1 MQHFLRFL
9 NIHSVKTVSI
19 RFAML
24 VSATVL
30 LFNFTYLPISQ
41 AAPLS
46 SDSQSNKSAIEKQ
59 MSLFNRGVEYYDIA
73 GCSETTSGTPSS
85 DVVDGSLQQL
95 AKQILEDEDVKKNVS
110 FWVSAPESA
119 AIGWQSRVPNG
130 GNKTFIDTRDVV
142 VALSQGKK
150 AYTTAANA
158 PNAEAD
164 LNPNILKFII
174 DAAKGGNKIMVN
186 ALTDRSHS
194 SGSNHY
200 KGLAIDLDLNSAP
213 VSALNPIAEKYGG
226 VKNNESD
233 HHHYDFL
240 ERPAKEA
247 TSASDISTNG
257 EVSTTKPTP
266 STKIKV
272 GDAFK
277 GKATN
282 YGSDPVTHYVDP
294 GDANDP
300 YTGISNDNPGIAV
313 YNYGTA
319 KGYWLVT
326 TNDNRSAILQ
336 QTDVGPG
343 AAGAFIDINTVAVR
357 SVFGMEQGNS
367 FEGKDWTFKYLGE
380 EKPAGA
386 ITKDSGKK
394 EDRTSN
400 GTDII
405 ENNKPADQC
414 TCTTNASLSTPDTK
428 DVNGN
433 VPQDVMKAIN
443 KLKPAYQEAEK
454 ATGVP
459 WQAIAAIHYRESSN
473 SESQDLQAGN
483 AIGGPYG
490 QYSDSYGKY
499 GYPKSMGESAI
510 FAAKE
515 LMGKTSKGKINV
527 PSPDPDIL
535 KDAFFGYNGRASV
548 YAAQAAQ
555 LGFDADKQPYEGS
568 PYVMNNFDAKH
579 KNMGI
584 ITQDFGGLDGTD
596 TRLGA
601 YTLYV
606 RLGGGSGFGDS
617 CNSVGN
623 GTAESAVALAV
634 KYSWP
639 DYHKGPYTAMKDEYK
654 AAIDKAI
661 ANDEYVGGDDK
672 PGIDC
677 GGFITRV
684 MRDSGADPNY
694 NEANGPTTAQQKY
707 MDDHPEKYEK
717 LGVVVDSPDSKLK
730 PGDLQPGDIAIHS
743 AHTFM
748 FVGNQPG
755 FHGLIASASISPKR
769 SPMAGNLYFSDSVG
783 DYTWYRLK
791 STY

>member
-1 MQHFLRFL
+1 MYYFNKFSIHQTRKSFARFF
-9 NIHSVKTVSI
+9 T
-19 RFAML
+19 L
-24 VSATVL
+24 VSVLVL
-30 LFNFTYLPISQ
+30 LINFVYPTVSQ
-41 AAPLS
+41 AALS
-46 SDSQSNKSAIEKQ
+46 GDAENEFLPKKQKSLYLQGKRYIDLEGCSTAASAKTPSDSA
-59 MSLFNRGVEYYDIA
+59 
-73 GCSETTSGTPSS
+73 P
-85 DVVDGSLQQL
+85 DGSLQQL

-110 FWVSAPESA
+110 FWTASPELP
-119 AIGWQSRVPNG
+119 AIGWQSRVPAG
-130 GNKTFIDTRDVV
+130 GNVLQIDTKDVV

-158 PNAEAD
+158 PSAEAD

-174 DAAKGGNKIMVN
+174 DVAKSGNKIMVN
-186 ALTDRSHS
+186 ALTDKTHTS
-194 SGSNHY
+194 SQSKHY
-200 KGLAIDLDLNSAP
+200 QGLAIDLEVTQSA
-213 VSALNPIAEKYGG
+213 STAILNPIAAKYGG
-226 VKNNESD
+226 VKNTEGG

-240 ERPAKEA
+240 ERPAKEPE
-247 TSASDISTNG
+247 SASDIPTNG

-266 STKIKV
+266 STTIKV

-277 GKATN
+277 GRATN
-282 YGSDPVTHYVDP
+282 YGSDPVTNYKDP
-294 GDANDP
+294 GDKNDP
-300 YTGISNDNPGIAV
+300 QTGISNDNPGIAV
-313 YNYGTA
+313 YNYKTA

-367 FEGKDWTFKYLGE
+367 FEGKDWTFKYLGKD
-380 EKPAGA
+380 KPAGA
-386 ITKDSGKK
+386 ITKDSGKT

-400 GTDII
+400 GTDIV
-405 ENNKPADQC
+405 ENNTADGC
-414 TCTTNASLSTPDTK
+414 SCTTNASLSTPDTK

-433 VPQDVMKAIN
+433 VPPDVLKAIN

-473 SESQDLQAGN
+473 SASGDLQAGN
-483 AIGGPYG
+483 PIGGPYG
-490 QYSDSYGKY
+490 FYSDSYGKY

-515 LMGKTSKGKINV
+515 LMGKTDKGKINT
-527 PSPDPDIL
+527 PTPDPDVL

-555 LGFDADKQPYEGS
+555 LGFDPNKQPYEGS

-596 TRLGA
+596 TRFGA

-623 GTAESAVALAV
+623 GTAEAAVALAV

-639 DYHKGPYTAMKDEYK
+639 DYHKAPYLTMKPEYK
-654 AAIDKAI
+654 TAIKKAV
-661 ANDEYVGGDDK
+661 ANDEYVGGYDY

-694 NEANGPTTAQQKY
+694 NEKESNTIAQQKY

-717 LGVVVDSPDSKLK
+717 LGIVAAGPDSKLR
-730 PGDLQPGDIAIHS
+730 PTDLQPGDIAVHKS
-743 AHTFM
+743 HTFM
-748 FVGNQPG
+748 FVGAQKG
-755 FHGLIASASISPKR
+755 FNGLAASASVMPYAR
-769 SPMAGNLYFSDSVG
+769 APMATNLYFSDGNG

-791 STY
+791 SAY